1 MVIKPARASES
12 PGVLITTHVA
22 ECTDSAPPAP
32 APQYLTEEDLL
43 GAEDFPFFPP
53 YFLTKDLFTYFR
65 QREKE

>member
-43 GAEDFPFFPP
+43 GAEDFPFFPLI
-53 YFLTKDLFTYFR
+53 F
-65 QREKE
+65 